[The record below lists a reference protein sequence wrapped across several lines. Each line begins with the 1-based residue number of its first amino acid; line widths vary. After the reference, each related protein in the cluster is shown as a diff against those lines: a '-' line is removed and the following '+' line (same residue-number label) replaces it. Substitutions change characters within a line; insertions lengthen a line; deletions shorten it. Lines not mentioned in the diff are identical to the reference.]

1 MIEDEISASSAFA
14 DWKVATER
22 EEDDLEEE
30 KDEELEKES
39 KNKVLA
45 DEQDEKLKT
54 CNTALSKAKENAN
67 TACNAYTNFVAAQN

>member
-14 DWKVATER
+14 DWKVATEK

-30 KDEELEKES
+30 RGEEVEKES

-45 DEQDEKLKT
+45 DE
-54 CNTALSKAKENAN
+54 
-67 TACNAYTNFVAAQN
+67 